1 MIQNQMRENQ
11 SKKKDQNSE
20 DNDLDD
26 YADELQDQMTE
37 SLFNEAD
44 QMGIFQI

>member
-11 SKKKDQNSE
+11 SKKKAQNSE
-20 DNDLDD
+20 DYDLDD

>member
-1 MIQNQMRENQ
+1 MKDFEDLIGNEN
-11 SKKKDQNSE
+11 KINSE